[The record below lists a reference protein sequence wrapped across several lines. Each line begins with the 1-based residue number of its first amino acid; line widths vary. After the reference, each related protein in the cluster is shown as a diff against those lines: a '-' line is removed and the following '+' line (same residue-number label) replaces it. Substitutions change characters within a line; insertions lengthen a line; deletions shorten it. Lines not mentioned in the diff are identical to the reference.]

1 MKEQKKLYLKRFLMP
16 VLILALGII
25 SNGFYKNSLAT
36 SLPDDVVNN
45 SKSVYDKIP
54 NMDVVMEN
62 GRIKETA
69 TSNAA

>member
-1 MKEQKKLYLKRFLMP
+1 M
-16 VLILALGII
+16 
-25 SNGFYKNSLAT
+25 AT

-62 GRIKETA
+62 GIITITA
-69 TSNAA
+69 TSKARNLI